1 MMLGLSASLPIVM
14 LKETA
19 VSILDESRFV
29 IVKYDSL
36 FVMPFLHTSS
46 FPRGVSPI
54 SKEKW
59 ASSYCWLVATIKALS
74 KIKTNS

>member
-1 MMLGLSASLPIVM
+1 V
-14 LKETA
+14 T
-19 VSILDESRFV
+19 
-29 IVKYDSL
+29 VKYESL

-59 ASSYCWLVATIKALS
+59 ASSYCWLVAA
-74 KIKTNS
+74 